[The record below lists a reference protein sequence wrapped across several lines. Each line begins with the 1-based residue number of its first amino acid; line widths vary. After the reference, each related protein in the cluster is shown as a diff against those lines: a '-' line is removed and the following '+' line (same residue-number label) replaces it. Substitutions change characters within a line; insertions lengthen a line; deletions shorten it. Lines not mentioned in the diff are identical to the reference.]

1 MKNTSN
7 QARPCL
13 VTPVTRSGAITEP
26 IKALFYGLVK
36 VQEVVLPS
44 YLEGRKIKDDIVAV
58 VELEDGTIRKVPLER
73 VHLLDSAEKF
83 AGYDWE
89 AEPDA

>member
-1 MKNTSN
+1 MKNTIN

-13 VTPVTRSGAITEP
+13 IITRSGAVTEP
-26 IKALFYGLVK
+26 IKALFYGLIK
-36 VQEVVLPS
+36 VQEVVPS
-44 YLEGRKIKDDIVAV
+44 YLEGRKIEDDIVAV
-58 VELEDGTIRKVPLER
+58 VELENGTIRKVPLDR

-89 AEPDA
+89 ALIT

>member
-1 MKNTSN
+1 MENTSN

-13 VTPVTRSGAITEP
+13 VTPVARSGAIVEP
-26 IKALFYGLVK
+26 RKALFHGLAM
-36 VQEVVLPS
+36 VQEIVLPS
-44 YLEGRKIKDDIVAV
+44 YLEGRKIKEDIVAV
-58 VELEDGTIRKVPLER
+58 VELEGGTIRKVPLER

-89 AEPDA
+89 VPVT